1 MSRLCLIAALLA
13 AVAAPAFAQTTPPPT
28 PTTGG
33 KEPSSTLP
41 SNVGPAD
48 THTVWAPKL
57 PTPALGEDSPPA
69 AFIQAAQAAIA
80 AGRLGEAQE
89 AIERAE
95 SRALTR
101 SVAPSKAGDA
111 SGQSLVRQ
119 LSEARQALGSGD
131 KAAAVA
137 KLAQALAN
145 PEAAAAGK

>member
-1 MSRLCLIAALLA
+1 MSRLCLAAALLA
-13 AVAAPAFAQTTPPPT
+13 VVSAPAFAQTAPPA
-28 PTTGG
+28 GG

-57 PTPALGEDSPPA
+57 PTPAPGEDSPPA
-69 AFIQAAQAAIA
+69 AFIQAAQAALA

-101 SVAPSKAGDA
+101 AVAPSKAGDA

-119 LSEARQALGSGD
+119 LSDARRALASGD
-131 KAAAVA
+131 KAAAA
-137 KLAQALAN
+137 AGLAQALAN
-145 PEAAAAGK
+145 PDANTPGN

>member
-1 MSRLCLIAALLA
+1 MSRLCLAAALLA
-13 AVAAPAFAQTTPPPT
+13 VVSAPAFAQTAPPA
-28 PTTGG
+28 GG

-69 AFIQAAQAAIA
+69 AFIQAAQAALA

-95 SRALTR
+95 SRALDR
-101 SVAPSKAGDA
+101 AVKPSLARDP
-111 SGQSLVRQ
+111 SHQPLVLQ
-119 LSEARQALGSGD
+119 LSQARQALADGD
-131 KAAAVA
+131 RMRAIT
-137 KLAQALAN
+137 LLD
-145 PEAAAAGK
+145 AAAGNREATGR